1 MGDRRVSHGAHPRRP
16 RAAATSFP
24 SPHPRREARAA
35 GMKLVNLLRYVTL
48 AQWRAN
54 ALRTALTTLGL
65 ALGVAVIV
73 AMRLVNG
80 AVFESIRASVDDV
93 AGRAVLSVTNG
104 QAGVPEELLERVRAV
119 PGVRA
124 AAALIL
130 DSGLVMDHPER
141 GERLQV
147 FGVDYLA
154 DSEVRRYELEEDD
167 GSEMEDPIVVLSQ
180 PDSVFVTRD
189 FATRHGLHLNSRLP
203 LQIATGPKELV
214 VRGILKEAGPAK
226 AFGGMLALMDIYAAQ
241 LAFGKG
247 VAGEPGRFDQ
257 IDVVLDP
264 ALDDAAEVE
273 AARDRIA
280 AAVAGTAAVARPENR
295 GEQMESMLGATKLG
309 FAQAQAL
316 AFIVGVFLVFN
327 TMSIAVVQRRREIG
341 LLRSLGTTAGAIR
354 TLFLVEATILSAI
367 GSVAGLLGGVAIA
380 RTLIPIVERVMG
392 SWILATSVRSLHVGP
407 LELAAALVAGVGV
420 SLVATLFPSVQAGRI
435 SPLVALRRDAATR
448 VAPRTL
454 ARLGWA
460 GGALVA
466 ASFALGAAGRVLPI
480 PVEASALGA
489 MASRV
494 IGAAL
499 LMPVAVTTLVPLA
512 GRALEVMFG
521 IQGRLAAD
529 NLKSAPGR
537 TAVTLTAILIG
548 IAAYVIVA
556 TLMRSLDTSL
566 SDWLDHYIASDL
578 SVSASS
584 RVAGPKAN
592 KLPGELVDEIRAIEG
607 VRIVRPFRM
616 LQIPYRGE
624 ITMLL
629 SLDLGVVRRTVRYP
643 MVEGPPSKAFEDAL
657 HRGEGVGVSDAFAR
671 KFGKHLGD
679 VIELETPSG
688 QQTFKIVGVFADWAG
703 PTGSIHLD
711 RALFVRFWKT
721 DLVDSI
727 SIDLVSP
734 ADEQRV
740 TEAVR
745 SRFGARYDLVIV
757 TSRET
762 KAEITSQ
769 IVQGFQMT
777 RATEVVVLLISAL
790 GVVNTLLAAIL
801 DRTRE
806 IGILRAIGA
815 TRGQVVRAV
824 LLEASLLG
832 TLGAAIGIALGL
844 VTAYPFVKVAILEL
858 VGWHLDFH
866 VDPTA
871 VAVAGALAITISIA
885 AAYYPAR
892 KASRLDVLTAIQYE

>member
-1 MGDRRVSHGAHPRRP
+1 
-16 RAAATSFP
+16 
-24 SPHPRREARAA
+24 
-35 GMKLVNLLRYVTL
+35 MKLVNLLRYVTL

-54 ALRTALTTLGL
+54 ALRTVLTTLGL

-119 PGVRA
+119 PGVKA

-167 GSEMEDPIVVLSQ
+167 GSEMEDPIVVLSR

-189 FATRHGLHLNSRLP
+189 FAARHGLSLGSRLP
-203 LQIATGPKELV
+203 LQISSGPTELV

-264 ALDDAAEVE
+264 ALDDTAEID

-280 AAVAGTAAVARPENR
+280 AAVAGTATVARPESR
-295 GEQMESMLGATKLG
+295 GEQMQSMLGATKLG

-354 TLFLVEATILSAI
+354 TLFLVEATILSAL
-367 GSVAGLLGGVAIA
+367 GSVAGLAGGVVIA

-392 SWILATSVRSLHVGP
+392 SWILATSVRSLHAGP
-407 LELAAALVAGVGV
+407 LELLAALVAGVGV
-420 SLVATLFPSVQAGRI
+420 SLVATLVPSVQAGRI

-448 VAPRTL
+448 VEPRTL

-460 GGALVA
+460 GAALLAV
-466 ASFALGAAGRVLPI
+466 SFALGAASAVLP
-480 PVEASALGA
+480 VEVSALGA
-489 MASRV
+489 MGCRV

-512 GRALEVMFG
+512 GRALEALFG

-556 TLMRSLDTSL
+556 TLMRSLDVSL
-566 SDWLDHYIASDL
+566 SDWLDRYIASDL

-592 KLPGELVDEIRAIEG
+592 KLPGALVDEIRAIPG
-607 VRIVRPFRM
+607 VRIVRPFRL
-616 LQIPYRGE
+616 LQVPYEGE

-629 SLDLGVVRRTVRYP
+629 SLDLGVVRRTVRYQ
-643 MVEGPPSKAFEDAL
+643 MIAGPPSKAFEDAL
-657 HRGEGVGVSDAFAR
+657 HRGDGVGVSDAFAR
-671 KFGKHLGD
+671 KFGKGLGD
-679 VIELETPSG
+679 AIELETPSG
-688 QQTFKIVGVFADWAG
+688 RQRFPIVGVFADWAG

-711 RALFVRFWKT
+711 RALFVRYWKT

-727 SIDLVSP
+727 SIDLVAP

-740 TEAVR
+740 VEAVR
-745 SRFGARYDLVIV
+745 SRFGTRYDLQII
-757 TSRET
+757 TAHET
-762 KAEITSQ
+762 KHEITSQ

-815 TRGQVVRAV
+815 TRAQVVRAV

-832 TLGAAIGIALGL
+832 TLGAVIGIALGL
-844 VTAYPFVKVAILEL
+844 ATAYPFVKVAILEL

-866 VDPTA
+866 VDPA
-871 VAVAGALAITISIA
+871 AIAVAGALAIAIA
-885 AAYYPAR
+885 IGAAYYPAR